1 MIKVKAKVRIPAPP
15 SEVFSFL
22 CDPYRM
28 ALTNVSYKLDEVTD
42 LPGGMRG
49 TRLKS
54 TRPDGVVMNVES
66 ETIEGI
72 PDSKVVIRS
81 RISPYRGGHMEMLV
95 TRTLDP
101 VPEGTLLTSIR
112 ECRVRPWYMGHI
124 ASAREYVAMRSELQR
139 GVYRIRDTI
148 VRTSGQ
154 QPVATERD
162 SAERP
167 DY

>member
-1 MIKVKAKVRIPAPP
+1 MH
-15 SEVFSFL
+15 
-22 CDPYRM
+22 
-28 ALTNVSYKLDEVTD
+28 
-42 LPGGMRG
+42 G

-54 TRPDGVVMNVES
+54 TRPDGVVMYQES
-66 ETIEGI
+66 ETIEWI

-124 ASAREYVAMRSELQR
+124 ASAREYVAVGCKPKGASIRSETLLSALR
-139 GVYRIRDTI
+139 GSSR
-148 VRTSGQ
+148 
-154 QPVATERD
+154 
-162 SAERP
+162 
-167 DY
+167 